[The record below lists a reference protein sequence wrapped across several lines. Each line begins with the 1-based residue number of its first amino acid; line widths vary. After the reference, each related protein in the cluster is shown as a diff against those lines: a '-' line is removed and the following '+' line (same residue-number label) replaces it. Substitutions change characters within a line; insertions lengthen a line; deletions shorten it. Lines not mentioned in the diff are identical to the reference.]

1 MIVVRKRS
9 DGRLYTLPWLKKYA
23 DTEIDEH
30 TSTEMEKV
38 IAGCSVSL
46 PNEFSKKWNIDDVIE
61 ELEYCILADEVL
73 YKLCNESYWLA
84 CELFLVLDENFDANL
99 QNKTLHYDK
108 KYGLCVE
115 REG

>member
-9 DGRLYTLPWLKKYA
+9 DGRLYTLPWLKKYE

-84 CELFLVLDENFDANL
+84 GELFLVLDENFDANL